1 MMQVLPVFFSS
12 DYDPDE
18 LGCFWRCVHHL
29 TAQPYNLTFIL
40 ATWILFNL
48 GMMSPSLPVA
58 IAAQIFMGTTFV
70 ALVEQGNSWRMWLVM
85 W

>member
-1 MMQVLPVFFSS
+1 MMQV
-12 DYDPDE
+12 
-18 LGCFWRCVHHL
+18 
-29 TAQPYNLTFIL
+29 LTFIL

-70 ALVEQGNSWRMWLVM
+70 ALVEQGNSWQMWLVM